1 MSNTILKPAVTSVK
15 ELAQNSSVLTIEPLA
30 SGYGQ
35 TLGNSLRRVL
45 LSSIEGSAITAFK
58 IDGVGHEFTTIP
70 GVKEDVLEIMLN
82 LKSVV
87 LDSHKDEPVEYTV
100 RKKGGVLTAADLAG
114 SADFDVVD
122 DSQVI
127 ATIDDPNHELVLTT
141 VVERGRGYQTIE
153 ESSAHRLHSD
163 MIAVD
168 APFSPVRR
176 VRYAVEKTRVGD
188 NVDLDKLVITVD
200 TDGSITPNDAF
211 EQAAAILVNQYKAIA
226 GQTVVADAEPA
237 AAAESDDAT
246 GMLSMSIEELG
257 MSARTTNALISNN
270 INTVGDLVSLT
281 DDELEDL
288 KGFGAKA
295 KEEVKARVAELEF

>member
-87 LDSHKDEPVEYTV
+87 LDSHKDEPVEYTI

-114 SADFDVVD
+114 SADFDIVD

-127 ATIDDPNHELVLTT
+127 ATIDDPNHELVLTI

>member
-1 MSNTILKPAVTSVK
+1 MSNTILKPAITDIN
-15 ELAQNSSVLTIEPLA
+15 ELSPVSSTLTIEPLA

-45 LSSIEGSAITAFK
+45 LSSIEGTAITAFK

-70 GVKEDVLEIMLN
+70 GVKEDVVEIMLN

-87 LDSHKDEPVEYTV
+87 LKSHSDEPVEFTV
-100 RKKGGVLTAADLAG
+100 TKRGGTLTAADLAG

-127 ATIDDPNHELVLTT
+127 ATIDDPNCEITLTI
-141 VVERGRGYQTIE
+141 VVEQGRGYQTIE
-153 ESSAHRLHSD
+153 ESSVRRLHSD
-163 MIAVD
+163 MIALD

-176 VRYAVEKTRVGD
+176 VRYNVEKTRVGD
-188 NVDLDKLVITVD
+188 NVDLDKLILTVD

-211 EQAAAILVNQYKAIA
+211 EQAAAILVNQYKALA
-226 GQTVVADAEPA
+226 GQTVVAEDNTEDTTV
-237 AAAESDDAT
+237 DDAT
-246 GMLSMSIEELG
+246 SGLLSMSVEELG
-257 MSARTTNALISNN
+257 MSARTTNALISNE
-270 INTVGDLVSLT
+270 IHTVSDLVSLS
-281 DDELEDL
+281 DEELDDL

>member
-127 ATIDDPNHELVLTT
+127 ATIDDPNHELVLTI

-237 AAAESDDAT
+237 ATAESDDAT

>member
-127 ATIDDPNHELVLTT
+127 ATIDDPNHELVLTI

-237 AAAESDDAT
+237 ATAEPDDAT

>member
-127 ATIDDPNHELVLTT
+127 ATIDDPNRELVLTI

-237 AAAESDDAT
+237 ATAESDDAT

>member
-87 LDSHKDEPVEYTV
+87 LNSHKDEPVEYTV

-122 DSQVI
+122 GSQVI
-127 ATIDDPNHELVLTT
+127 ATIDDPNHELVLTI

>member
-82 LKSVV
+82 LKSVA

-127 ATIDDPNHELVLTT
+127 ATIDDPNHELVLTI

-237 AAAESDDAT
+237 ATAESDDAT

>member
-127 ATIDDPNHELVLTT
+127 ATIDDPNHELVLTI

>member
-127 ATIDDPNHELVLTT
+127 ATIDDPNHELVLTI

-237 AAAESDDAT
+237 ATAEPDDAT

-270 INTVGDLVSLT
+270 INAVGDLVSLT